1 MSDLVVID
9 NFLDDFEHVC
19 DCAYHEEYYSREAS
33 NKIQG
38 IQEGWTGTRTLDIK
52 TRYSNITKKI
62 EESFGI
68 VVEKMHFYKIEGE
81 EKQWLWDNQ
90 EQALRPH
97 KDAFP
102 LAGVVYLWGN
112 TGTYY
117 DGELIEFAK
126 NRAICYNGQHMHMPE
141 LTDKD
146 RCVIVFFGRKQ
157 WRNF

>member
-68 VVEKMHFYKIEGE
+68 VVDK
-81 EKQWLWDNQ
+81 LS
-90 EQALRPH
+90 
-97 KDAFP
+97 
-102 LAGVVYLWGN
+102 
-112 TGTYY
+112 
-117 DGELIEFAK
+117 LIH
-126 NRAICYNGQHMHMPE
+126 I
-141 LTDKD
+141 
-146 RCVIVFFGRKQ
+146 
-157 WRNF
+157 